1 MRQQLEQIQQ
11 DIVINQRQLFEYQ
24 GIPEDE
30 DFAQAPVASQQLQDI
45 SARLKRAAEGR
56 QRLKVEWERK
66 SKETEAA
73 RKEMEAYKARFSA
86 MTSQVEGEK
95 LAKSGKGKA

>member
-30 DFAQAPVASQQLQDI
+30 DLQSAPVASQQLQDI
-45 SARLKRAAEGR
+45 NARLRRAAEGR
-56 QRLKVEWERK
+56 QRLKVEW
-66 SKETEAA
+66 
-73 RKEMEAYKARFSA
+73 
-86 MTSQVEGEK
+86 
-95 LAKSGKGKA
+95 